1 MEKKYH
7 IDYSFHFEPVYY
19 NDTALV
25 QLGRLYCAPSSV
37 IDKHVHINWYEL
49 TIVTDGEGI
58 ITTND
63 IPLNVSKGDIYFSHP
78 GDFHEIISSD
88 KSPLKY
94 DFFAFNT
101 KNPNLKKEFKDIVAS
116 TAYCYEQRVFRNEK
130 INTSVSDAIAEI
142 SSKQE
147 HCDDILC
154 SLFELILFYIIR
166 NYKSENSVILRN
178 NTNSYDELCFQIMH
192 YIDTHIY
199 TIKSLSVLSEKFKY
213 NYSYLSDIFKKNT
226 GTTIINYYNTRRLNA
241 AHLLIIENKL
251 NISKIAEILN
261 YSSPY
266 SFSKAFKQKY
276 GVSPKKFSKASL

>member
-7 IDYSFHFEPVYY
+7 IDYSFHTKPVYY
-19 NDTALV
+19 KDTALV
-25 QLGRLYCAPSSV
+25 QLGRLYCAPSAV
-37 IDKHVHINWYEL
+37 IDKHAHINWYEL
-49 TIVTDGEGI
+49 TVVTDGEGT

-63 IPLNVSKGDIYFSHP
+63 APLNVSKGDIYFSYP
-78 GDFHEIISSD
+78 GDFHEIISSE
-88 KSPLKY
+88 KNPLKY

-101 KNPNLKKEFKDIVAS
+101 KNQKIQKELKNIITS
-116 TAYCYEQRVFRNEK
+116 TSYCYEQRIFRDEK
-130 INTSVSDAIAEI
+130 INAAVSDAIAEF

-147 HCDDILC
+147 DYDEILC
-154 SLFELILFYIIR
+154 ALFDLILFYIIR
-166 NYKSENSVILRN
+166 NFKLGDTAVRKN
-178 NTNSYDELCFQIMH
+178 NINSYDELCFQIMN

-226 GTTIINYYNTRRLNA
+226 GMTVINYYNTRRLNA
-241 AHLLIIENKL
+241 ARLLIIENKL
-251 NISKIAEILN
+251 NITNIAEILN

-276 GVSPKKFSKASL
+276 GVSPKNFSKICL